1 MQVKR
6 NPAVLAGLMGMVAL
20 VAPQTAHALSLQEAS
35 DFVLAS
41 PERAA
46 NALVKGLKGTETNE
60 EFLIRSAKKAQQSEY
75 VS

>member
-20 VAPQTAHALSLQEAS
+20 AAPQMAHALSLQEAS

-41 PERAA
+41 PERPCRGCR
-46 NALVKGLKGTETNE
+46 LRCGLRRARP
-60 EFLIRSAKKAQQSEY
+60 LPP
-75 VS
+75 